1 MRYLTMAEKKITK
14 VEMFTMIKALDEVKA
29 NANMVAFIDHEIEL
43 LQKKSEKKGNSKASQ
58 ANAEFLA
65 DVKVALTALG
75 TATATEV
82 MKELVGKYPEVSNQK
97 VSAHLRKL
105 VKAEEVV
112 RTEEKGKAYF
122 SLA

>member
-75 TATATEV
+75 TATATEI

>member
-1 MRYLTMAEKKITK
+1 MAEKKITK

-58 ANAEFLA
+58 ANAEFLT

-122 SLA
+122 SLAQ

>member
-58 ANAEFLA
+58 ANAEFLT